1 MFEDY
6 SQKFKRKWG
15 KIFHDG
21 QEAIERAL
29 GAAAEENGCTIQKCG
44 NDFLWK
50 NRKNQSEAL
59 FRFIPDS
66 TDISLFQD
74 IYRKIEQTRSPIT
87 FVVVHQTVDGEGN
100 YDKSYEDEIED
111 LPLTP
116 SDIIPIVYD
125 EKISAD
131 AIASDDY
138 IPTNSTELMRASNT
152 LVDNFKDEL
161 GSKEIELVWKSIK
174 KIIAKVN

>member
-1 MFEDY
+1 MNEKIYAMFEDY

-100 YDKSYEDEIED
+100 YDVFRFSEKSFLEHNNRPRY
-111 LPLTP
+111 
-116 SDIIPIVYD
+116 
-125 EKISAD
+125 
-131 AIASDDY
+131 
-138 IPTNSTELMRASNT
+138 R
-152 LVDNFKDEL
+152 
-161 GSKEIELVWKSIK
+161 K
-174 KIIAKVN
+174 K